1 MFGGYVYETE
11 KIVDDYERHAEAQ
24 RYQHRRQA
32 ERVLV
37 GTAIAVIL
45 KRARDRRRQG

>member
-1 MFGGYVYETE
+1 MFDGYVYETE
-11 KIVDDYERHAEAQ
+11 KIVDGYERHAEAQ
-24 RYQHRRQA
+24 RYARRRQA

-45 KRARDRRRQG
+45 KRARERRRRA